1 MKIAVLH
8 GQKHEGS
15 TYHITQLFLDEFKDK
30 NTQIN
35 EFYFTE
41 QTSCIGCYN
50 CFLKGENKCPH
61 YEQNKEVI
69 AALEQTDFIILES
82 PCYCMGMTGQL
93 KSFLDHLGYRWLS
106 HRPYKAMF
114 SKVGLCVSTA
124 AGAGSKKVTKDL
136 AQHMFFWGIPSIYR
150 YSVNVA
156 AMRWDDVNQEKKRKI
171 QDNVMRLSAKMRY
184 KIDHTHIPIKIK
196 IMFFI
201 MQLNQKNNEWN
212 PIDRNHWE
220 SQGWLDDKRPWKK

>member
-69 AALEQTDFIILES
+69 AAL
-82 PCYCMGMTGQL
+82 
-93 KSFLDHLGYRWLS
+93 
-106 HRPYKAMF
+106 
-114 SKVGLCVSTA
+114 
-124 AGAGSKKVTKDL
+124 
-136 AQHMFFWGIPSIYR
+136 
-150 YSVNVA
+150 
-156 AMRWDDVNQEKKRKI
+156 DVNQEKKRKI